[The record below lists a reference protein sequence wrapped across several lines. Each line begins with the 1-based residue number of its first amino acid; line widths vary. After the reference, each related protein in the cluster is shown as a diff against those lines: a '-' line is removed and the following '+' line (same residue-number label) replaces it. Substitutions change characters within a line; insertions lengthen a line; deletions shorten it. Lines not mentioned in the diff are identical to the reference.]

1 MKGAERE
8 EKTEIVRKSKTL
20 IERIRSQHD
29 LRSPRK
35 PIPDSKS
42 GINERK
48 GAHFCAFSPLP
59 YMAGQRQLVPVFNRL
74 AAAALLRGSALTLLM
89 LNYFWSKAEKR
100 RVLGA
105 RSVRV
110 PCHLNRTFPFCLYA
124 R

>member
-1 MKGAERE
+1 MRCLAADEGRRE
-8 EKTEIVRKSKTL
+8 GEKTEIVRKLKTL
-20 IERIRSQHD
+20 IERVRSHHD
-29 LRSPRK
+29 LRAQCK

-74 AAAALLRGSALTLLM
+74 AAAALLRGFTLTLQM

-100 RVLGA
+100 RLFWL
-105 RSVRV
+105 VRFGFG
-110 PCHLNRTFPFCLYA
+110 TT
-124 R
+124 